1 MFGFG
6 AATRIYVAT
15 GAIDMRKGFNG
26 LYGIVRNRFA
36 MDPESGHLFL
46 FSNAKI
52 DRMKVLFFDLRE
64 HKTEV
69 LAFLYD
75 ISIPFTNNQGEQDV
89 RMMKVKQKISG
100 CFRSLEGAK
109 IFARIRGCLS
119 TVKKQGHNAL
129 QAITMLFED
138 HMAFTGRM
146 TEPAEPT

>member
-1 MFGFG
+1 LPTERLQYFSERYS
-6 AATRIYVAT
+6 RILRE
-15 GAIDMRKGFNG
+15 GR
-26 LYGIVRNRFA
+26 
-36 MDPESGHLFL
+36 
-46 FSNAKI
+46 
-52 DRMKVLFFDLRE
+52 KVLPLVSAKPAGQRGRVKQHKVKNLHDRLCD

-100 CFRSLEGAK
+100 CFRSLEGAR

-129 QAITMLFED
+129 QAMTILFED
-138 HMAFTGRM
+138 HMAFTRRM